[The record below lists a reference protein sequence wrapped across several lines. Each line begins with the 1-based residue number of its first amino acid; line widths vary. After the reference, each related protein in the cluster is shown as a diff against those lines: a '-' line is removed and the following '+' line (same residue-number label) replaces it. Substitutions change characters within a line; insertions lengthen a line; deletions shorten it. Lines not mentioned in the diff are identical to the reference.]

1 MTQPIHIDL
10 KQFIL
15 EGKFANVTMGQNK
28 SVINEC
34 FLPAISD
41 NEMGNNLSI
50 SLYQG
55 IEFHF
60 DGDMLFTIWCDNLAY
75 IKNTKKL
82 IFNKWIV
89 DDLDRMSLVYAIK
102 IFSDEFVN
110 FSIRFDNNLNNA
122 VLKIRKSGV
131 ELWFENTSENDM
143 CIPSEYQLVA
153 IGLSHHDFDIFERN
167 F

>member
-1 MTQPIHIDL
+1 MDFLLEQMIQILKKIDSN
-10 KQFIL
+10 I
-15 EGKFANVTMGQNK
+15 
-28 SVINEC
+28 
-34 FLPAISD
+34 
-41 NEMGNNLSI
+41 
-50 SLYQG
+50 Y
-55 IEFHF
+55 
-60 DGDMLFTIWCDNLAY
+60 
-75 IKNTKKL
+75 
-82 IFNKWIV
+82 
-89 DDLDRMSLVYAIK
+89 K